1 MCKMTGMNDDQD
13 CRVNDKEFRYA
24 GFLMDDVNDVVDD
37 VNEVQNSWKRCA
49 MIDEM
54 LLMIG

>member
-1 MCKMTGMNDDQD
+1 MCKMTGVHDDQD
-13 CRVNDKEFRYA
+13 TRGNDKGFRYV
-24 GFLMDDVNDVVDD
+24 GFPMNDVNDVMDD